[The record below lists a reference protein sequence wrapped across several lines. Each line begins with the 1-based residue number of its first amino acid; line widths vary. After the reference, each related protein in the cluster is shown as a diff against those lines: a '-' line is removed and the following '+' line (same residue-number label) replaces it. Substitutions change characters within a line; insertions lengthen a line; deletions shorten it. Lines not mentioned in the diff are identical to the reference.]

1 MAAEFKIGRLRYTWK
16 GVWSTGEF
24 FNRDAVVSYQGKT
37 YVCLV
42 PHTAGDFFDD
52 LAHYDPVLGSTP
64 YWSLMLDGTSWKG
77 VWAPSTDYTV
87 GNIVAYGGSLYKR
100 TVNAPSGL
108 TFNPANWEV
117 YVTINSSWT
126 GAYLPDTLYKEG
138 ENAKYGGNVFK
149 CIDDHTSSSN
159 GVINYTKWE
168 LAYEGIEFKGEWI
181 ATATAYKPNDVVKY
195 GPDLWICS
203 IDHVSGLPFDSTSKW
218 EIWIP
223 GIEFGSNWS
232 NTTIYQPGE
241 VVLYGGY
248 SYVSKTSNNEGN
260 NPATDEDNW
269 TLLTTGYD
277 IEGDW
282 SVGLTYKIGS
292 VVRRNGNVY
301 VAVQDSTAEDP
312 TDALVTTTYNATGSS
327 GITLKVASTAN
338 IYAGMII
345 SGAAFRK
352 GQYVTR
358 VENLTT
364 LTISQAPYASI
375 SNGDSLDFIGVNG
388 DNWIPIFTGSKWK
401 NRWNAGIS
409 YVMNDVAVWVNKT
422 YRCIKTHI
430 SSESNRPDADI
441 DNEVWVRYL
450 DHDRFNVLNVS
461 GDLILNIDGVNEA
474 LTIGTE
480 GFLLKSISGVPTWSN
495 VFRTPNVYYVKP
507 EGTDEITSGSTWD
520 NPYKSIKYACDQ
532 ISAGTENE
540 TAKIILES
548 NRDFLIAELVQWQL
562 FQLTGSLPPFSSS
575 ITLSTDKT
583 ERDISYLIDAIIYDL
598 IRGSNSQVIA
608 FTLAF
613 FDKEFNYKFAT
624 PEVADQILYYIAS
637 LNRVFDLIVD
647 VATSTDIGSSYQSIN
662 GVASPISQTFST
674 PADAQA
680 IIDIES
686 FRDIIITALTAGN
699 TTSIPRENQGVTSTV
714 MVKTGTYYEELPIVV
729 PANTALN
736 GDELR
741 GVVVRPKL
749 VIDRLV
755 TRTTTG
761 TNVLTV
767 ASTEDMTT
775 GMRVQFDS
783 TNSVNGINTVFG
795 GLERGRD
802 YYIVGTISP
811 TQFSVS
817 LTPNGAPATLSN
829 FVGNMYVYGGDALK
843 DMFYCQN
850 GTGIRNM
857 TLTGLLGTLTAEN
870 EFLTRR
876 PTGGAYV
883 SLDPGV
889 SPDDTSAWIYR
900 RSPYIQNVS
909 TFGQGATGLK
919 IDGTLHNGGNKSIV
933 CNDFTQIIS
942 DGIGIWTTGPDS
954 LCEAVSVFSYYAYAG
969 YFAEDGGRIRAT
981 NGNSSYGT
989 FGIIAEGFDANE
1001 TPSTG
1006 AINNRYYEATATPF
1020 SSLGASAEIL
1030 KLQFSHA
1037 GEQYYNETTNLLKNS
1052 NTFNGPNWTT
1062 DSNVTLIQSI
1072 VSPYGVSEAWIASGT
1087 TSGSDNSY
1095 LYQNATIAPS
1105 GKQYTAVAGINFGSG
1120 GGSSATFDIT
1130 VTSTAYIVAVNNGG
1144 TGYVATNQILILGSQ
1159 LGGLDNINDLL
1170 ITVETLISGTSI
1182 NTVSHEGTVPA
1193 GSLQIYTA
1201 SIFCKKGSSNI
1212 IDVVATFS
1220 GYISASSYVSY
1231 NFNTKIVTPNNLSG
1245 GFVPT
1250 TFSATPVSNSDNW
1263 YRLSFEFYD
1272 VTGLNNA
1279 LQIRVYPR
1287 GQTGNAAYTLIYGAQ
1302 LQLGAG
1308 LKFYQKTNLG
1318 QYTAYA
1324 NIDVIGAGSGVE
1336 VVADEVRSNGIYQTR
1351 ILEVNSVTGG
1361 NNYLLSTNN
1370 GQNGDT
1376 TSITIAAS
1384 DVAGP
1389 KEYLGM
1395 RLFINSGTGA
1405 GQYGTISYF
1414 DTTTK
1419 VANILKES
1427 FDQITITETESATST
1442 FIIGPSDDINT
1453 LYIDQPV
1460 QFTSTIFTTTITSIA
1475 QSEINVI
1482 LTTGGVINEITVVST
1497 ARLAVDM
1504 PVTFSGVTSGG
1515 VTSNFTYYILSIID
1529 SQRIQIATTVGGAV
1543 VLLTTTSSSSMQ
1555 INYPDG
1561 TSYLKAPTT
1570 NMDVNLPIYFT
1581 GTNISDIEAGTTYY
1595 INDILSSTEFTIS
1608 TELINPVATNTTFI
1622 TNVVTVDTTTGL
1634 VSLNPIKFTGTTF
1647 GGIDANTTY
1656 YINHIIGA
1664 GSITLA
1670 SDIISTRASLTSSTS
1685 NLIYVQ
1691 DTTGFIVGNPV
1702 VITGTTFGG
1711 IENDKVYYIS
1721 YINDVQ
1727 SFSISTTSSE
1737 LNLTITASTDGGA
1750 SPDRLTT
1757 SSTNNMVP
1765 LYPIKFYGTT
1775 IGGILTS
1782 GTYFVNRIFTDNT
1795 TTFNVSQSIL
1805 SDIAVETVDTS
1816 NLITVS
1822 STAGY
1827 TANNPI
1833 IFGGE
1838 TFGGIV
1844 SGQVYYI
1851 SAINDATTFTIS
1863 TTPGGAAVSLTP
1875 GTGSVRVRT
1884 TSAAFA
1890 LSTESGSMTAITRA
1904 SSSPVSLVSAVG
1916 DCIVRTTNASI
1927 PLVSAIGTAN
1937 GTTTS
1942 TKLVLSS
1949 ETGTMKG
1956 NFSVPIIGGSNIVPG
1971 TTYYIRTITS
1981 GATNKFT
1988 ITSTLS
1994 GLTDVAVT
2002 SEVGSMKMGEVGWDH
2017 VNPGTEL
2024 VATFDST
2031 SVYSIE
2037 PRIVYSRPPL
2047 STGPATIISQAP
2059 GTAYIAIAYG
2069 NNKFI
2074 ALPDGGN
2081 IIAIASSAELFTQ
2094 ASLPSVGSWKD
2105 ITYGNG
2111 YWVIV
2116 SSGGSAPGSKVLY
2129 SNSSGVTWKTSNL
2142 PTVGSWSKVTYGNG
2156 KFVAITSNGS
2166 GAAYSTNYGASWS
2179 AATGLSG
2186 GFTWTGLT
2194 YGAGVFA
2201 AVGTSGLNGKIAYST
2216 NGSSWTVVDLPS
2228 GSSNTWTSISYGN
2241 GRFVAIGSSLG
2252 KAAYSLDGVS
2262 WSLSLYEV
2270 VGTHLAYGNG
2280 TFVTTGYE
2288 PSGVPI
2294 TFISEDGIRWYRKQS
2309 IINLG
2314 AIVYGMSNTYDGIF
2328 LSVKGQSFASV
2339 LRAGAQAK
2347 ARPVISGEQ
2356 IVEINEW
2363 DTGSNYQTSPTVSIF
2378 DTNATIEASVTPLSG
2393 LGVLSN
2399 PTFINRGSG
2408 YNTNTTSIKI
2418 NGDGYA
2424 DNFQTGLSL
2433 IIGNL
2438 TRLPAAGDNIAVQ
2451 GNSTIYKI
2459 TAAVALDGTVAPS
2472 VLARVDISPPMTV
2485 GLSPI
2490 HSTSVTI
2497 RTKYS
2502 QARLTNHDFLN
2513 IGYGNFEESNYPRL
2527 PSETVLSPQ
2536 NETVEINYGRVFYS
2550 STDQDGNFRVGELFA
2565 VEQATGIVTL
2575 SASQFGLTG
2584 LTELRLGGIAVGG
2597 NAVIITQFSTDQTF
2611 IANSNNIVPTQK
2623 AIKAYLTARLSQG
2636 GANTF
2641 TGQLIAGTVL
2651 VGGPDRIASTIPNG
2665 NAGSVVRMPSKVNV
2679 QGFEG
2684 GGWDGNGMATMF
2696 FQQSFAAGADPESN
2710 W

>member
-16 GVWSTGEF
+16 GVWSTGKF
-24 FNRDAVVSYQGKT
+24 FNRDAVVSNQGKT

-42 PHTAGDFFDD
+42 PHTSGNFFDD
-52 LAHYDPVLGSTP
+52 LEHYDPVEGSTP

-87 GNIVAYGGSLYKR
+87 GNIVSYGGSLYKR
-100 TVNAPSGL
+100 TINAPSGL

-126 GAYLPDTLYKEG
+126 GDFLPSTLYKEG

-149 CIDDHTSSSN
+149 CIEDHTSAGN
-159 GVINYTKWE
+159 GVLDYTKWE
-168 LAYEGIEFKGEWI
+168 IAFEGIEFKGEWVSSSRQ
-181 ATATAYKPNDVVKY
+181 YKPNDIVKY

-203 IDHVSGLPFDSTSKW
+203 VDHSSGLPFDSSTKW
-218 EIWIP
+218 SIWLP
-223 GIEFGSNWS
+223 GIEFGNTWS
-232 NTTIYQPGE
+232 NTATYQPGE
-241 VVLYGGY
+241 TVLYGGY
-248 SYVSKTSNNEGN
+248 SYVSKSSNNLGN
-260 NPATDEDNW
+260 NPASDEDNW
-269 TLLTTGYD
+269 SLLTTGYD
-277 IEGDW
+277 IKNDW
-282 SVGLTYKIGS
+282 TSGLSYKIGS
-292 VVRRNGNVY
+292 VVRRNGNLY
-301 VAVQDSTAEDP
+301 VAVQDNSAEDP
-312 TDALVTTTYNATGSS
+312 TDALVTTTYNSTGSS
-327 GITLKVASTAN
+327 GLTLKVASTTG

-345 SGAAFRK
+345 VGTAFKK

-358 VENLTT
+358 VDNLTT
-364 LTISQAPYASI
+364 LTISQAPYSSI
-375 SNGDSLDFIGVNG
+375 TNGDSLDFIGVNG
-388 DNWIPIFTGSKWK
+388 DNWIPIFAGVKWK
-401 NRWNAGIS
+401 NRWNAGIA
-409 YVMNDVAVWVNKT
+409 YVINDVAVWVNKT
-422 YRCIKTHI
+422 YKCIKTHI
-430 SSESNRPDADI
+430 SSENVRPDADI
-441 DNEVWVRYL
+441 DNELWIRYL

-507 EGTDEITSGSTWD
+507 EGTDEITSGATWD

-532 ISAGTENE
+532 ITAGTENPN
-540 TAKIILES
+540 AKIILES
-548 NRDFLIAELVQWQL
+548 NRDFLIRELVQWQI
-562 FQLTGSLPPFSSS
+562 FQISGSLAPFSSNV
-575 ITLSTDKT
+575 TLDTDKT
-583 ERDISYLIDAIIYDL
+583 ERDASYLIDAVIYDL

-608 FTLAF
+608 YTLAF

-624 PEVADQILYYIAS
+624 NEIELQVDYFIAS
-637 LNRVFDLIVD
+637 LNRLF
-647 VATSTDIGSSYQSIN
+647 STISL
-662 GVASPISQTFST
+662 VASATPISPLYQTLNNVPSLITQTFGT
-674 PADAQA
+674 PGDTQTTT
-680 IIDIES
+680 DIES
-686 FRDIIITALTAGN
+686 FRTIVITALSAGN
-699 TTSIPRENQGVTSTV
+699 TTSIPRENQGVTSTI
-714 MVKTGTYYEELPIVV
+714 MVKTGTYYEELPIVI

-749 VIDRLV
+749 VIDRLI

-761 TNVLTV
+761 TNLLTV
-767 ASTEDMTT
+767 ASTDGMYA

-795 GLERGRD
+795 GLERGRN
-802 YYIVGTISP
+802 YYIVGAITA

-817 LTPNGAPATLSN
+817 LTQNGSAATLSN
-829 FVGNMYVYGGDALK
+829 YVGNMYVYGGDALK

-954 LCEAVSVFSYYAYAG
+954 LCEAVSVFAYYAYAG

-989 FGIIAEGFDANE
+989 FGVVAEGYDANE

-1006 AINNRYYEATATPF
+1006 SVNNRYYEAEATPF
-1020 SSLGASAEIL
+1020 SSLGAQAEIL

-1037 GEQYYNETTNLLKNS
+1037 GEHYYTETTNLLKNS
-1052 NTFNGPNWTT
+1052 NTFTGANWTT

-1072 VSPYGVSEAWIASGT
+1072 VSPYNVSEAWIASGT
-1087 TSGSDNSY
+1087 TSGTNSSY
-1095 LYQNATIAPS
+1095 LYQNTTIAPS
-1105 GKQYTAVAGINFGSG
+1105 GKQYTAVVGANYGPG
-1120 GGSSATFDIT
+1120 GGSAATFDIT
-1130 VTSTAYIVAVNNGG
+1130 VTSTEYIVAVNNGG
-1144 TGYVATNQILILGSQ
+1144 SGYVATNQILILGSQ

-1193 GSLQIYTA
+1193 GSLQPYTA

-1220 GYISASSYVSY
+1220 GYSSASSYISY
-1231 NFNTKIVTPNNLSG
+1231 NFNTKAVTPGNLTG
-1245 GFVPT
+1245 GLVPT

-1272 VTGLNNA
+1272 VSGLNDA
-1279 LQIRVYPR
+1279 LQIRLYPR
-1287 GQTGNAAYTLIYGAQ
+1287 GQTGNTAYTLIYGAQ

-1324 NIDVIGAGSGVE
+1324 NIDVIGAGTGVE

-1351 ILEVNSVTGG
+1351 LLEVNSVTGG
-1361 NNYLLSTNN
+1361 NNYLLSSNN

-1414 DTTTK
+1414 DTSTK
-1419 VANILKES
+1419 IVSMLKES
-1427 FDQITITETESATST
+1427 FDQITITETESSTDT
-1442 FIIGPSDDINT
+1442 FIIGDLDDINT
-1453 LYIDQPV
+1453 LYVDQPI
-1460 QFTSTIFTTTITSIA
+1460 QFTPTIFTTTISRIS
-1475 QSEINVI
+1475 QSSVNVI
-1482 LTTGGVINEITVVST
+1482 LTTGGIINEITVVST

-1504 PVTFSGVTSGG
+1504 PITFSGVTSGG

-1529 SQRIQIATTVGGAV
+1529 NQKIQVATTVGGAV
-1543 VLLTTTSSSSMQ
+1543 VLLTTGNATMQ
-1555 INYPDG
+1555 LNYPDG
-1561 TSYLKAPTT
+1561 TSYINASTT

-1581 GTNISDIEAGTTYY
+1581 GTAISDITAGTTYY

-1608 TELINPVATNTTFI
+1608 TDLILPSATNTTYI
-1622 TNVVTVDTTTGL
+1622 TNVVTVDSTTGL

-1647 GGIDANTTY
+1647 GGIDINTTY
-1656 YINHIIGA
+1656 YINHIISA
-1664 GSITLA
+1664 GSLTLSADIT
-1670 SDIISTRASLTSSTS
+1670 STRASVTSSTS
-1685 NLIYVQ
+1685 NLVYVQ
-1691 DTTGFIVGNPV
+1691 DTSGFVIGNPIV
-1702 VITGTTFGG
+1702 FTGTTFGG
-1711 IENDKVYYIS
+1711 IENDKVYYILT
-1721 YINDVQ
+1721 INDVQ
-1727 SFSISTTSSE
+1727 TISITTNSSE
-1737 LNLTITASTDGGA
+1737 LNLSVTASSDGGA

-1757 SSTNNMVP
+1757 SSTNNMAP
-1765 LYPIKFYGTT
+1765 LNPIKFYGTT
-1775 IGGILTS
+1775 FGGILTS
-1782 GTYFVNRIFTDNT
+1782 GTYYINRVFTDNT
-1795 TTFNVSQSIL
+1795 TTFNVSETIISN
-1805 SDIAVETVDTS
+1805 IATETVDVS
-1816 NLITVS
+1816 NLITVA
-1822 STAGY
+1822 STLGF
-1827 TANNPI
+1827 TPNNPI
-1833 IFGGE
+1833 IFSGE
-1838 TFGGIV
+1838 VFGGLQ
-1844 SGQVYYI
+1844 SGYVYYV
-1851 SAINDATTFTIS
+1851 SAVNDATTFTVS
-1863 TTPGGAAVSLTP
+1863 ALPGGAAVTLTP
-1875 GTGSVRVRT
+1875 GTGSIRVRT
-1884 TSAAFA
+1884 TSAAVP
-1890 LSTESGSMTAITRA
+1890 LTTTTGSMTAITR
-1904 SSSPVSLVSAVG
+1904 SGGTPLPLVTGVG
-1916 DCIVRTTNASI
+1916 DCIVRTTTTSI
-1927 PLVSAIGTAN
+1927 PLVSAVGTLQ

-1942 TKLVLSS
+1942 AKLTLASD
-1949 ETGTMKG
+1949 GGGMKG
-1956 NFSVPIIGGSNIVPG
+1956 NFGVPLIGGISQG
-1971 TTYYIRTITS
+1971 TTYYIKTITTS
-1981 GATNKFT
+1981 PTKKFTVTDAPGGATAV
-1988 ITSTLS
+1988 S
-1994 GLTDVAVT
+1994 LTDD
-2002 SEVGSMKMGEVGWDH
+2002 VGSMKMGEVGWDH
-2017 VNPGTEL
+2017 VNPGTDL
-2024 VATFDST
+2024 VPTFDST

-2037 PRIVYSRPPL
+2037 PRIVYSKP
-2047 STGPATIISQAP
+2047 SFSAGPATIISQAP
-2059 GTAYIAIAYG
+2059 GTSYIAIAYG
-2069 NNKFI
+2069 NGKWI
-2074 ALPDGGN
+2074 ALPDAGN
-2081 IIAIASSAELFTQ
+2081 VIAIASSGELFNQ

-2142 PTVGSWSKVTYGNG
+2142 PTAGNWSNVAYGNG
-2156 KFVAITSNGS
+2156 KFVAITSDGTS
-2166 GAAYSTNYGASWS
+2166 AAYSTNSGANWN
-2179 AATGLSG
+2179 AATGFSG
-2186 GFTWTGLT
+2186 GFTWTDLT
-2194 YGAGVFA
+2194 YGAGTYVA
-2201 AVGTSGLNGKIAYST
+2201 ISTSGSGKVAYST
-2216 NGSSWTVVDLPS
+2216 NGTSWTVINLPTS
-2228 GSSNTWTSISYGN
+2228 GASNTWTGVAYGN
-2241 GRFVAIGSSLG
+2241 SRFVAIGSTLG
-2252 KAAYSLDGVS
+2252 KAAYSLDGIT
-2262 WSLSLYEV
+2262 WALSLYEV
-2270 VGTHLAYGNG
+2270 SGTHLAYGNG
-2280 TFVTTGYE
+2280 VFVTTGYE
-2288 PSGVPI
+2288 PSSVP
-2294 TFISEDGIRWYRKQS
+2294 TSFTSEDGIRWYRKQS
-2309 IINLG
+2309 TNNLA
-2314 AIVYGMSNTYDGIF
+2314 AIAYGLTNTYTGIF
-2328 LSVKGQSFASV
+2328 LSVKGQQYAATV
-2339 LRAGAQAK
+2339 TAGAQAK
-2347 ARPVISGEQ
+2347 ARPIISTEQ
-2356 IVEINEW
+2356 IIEINEW
-2363 DTGSNYQTSPTVSIF
+2363 DTGSNYVSAPTVSIF
-2378 DTNATIEASVTPLSG
+2378 DTNATIEASVSPLSG

-2399 PTFINRGSG
+2399 PTFINRGTG

-2424 DNFQTGLSL
+2424 DNFQTGLRL
-2433 IIGNL
+2433 ILNNL
-2438 TRLPAAGDNIAVQ
+2438 TKLPAAGDNIALQ
-2451 GNSTIYKI
+2451 GNSTIYKV
-2459 TAAVALDGTVAPS
+2459 TGAVALDGTVAPT
-2472 VLARVDISPPMTV
+2472 VLARVDISPAMSV
-2485 GLSPI
+2485 GLSPS
-2490 HSTSVTI
+2490 HSTSVTV
-2497 RTKYS
+2497 RSKYS

-2527 PSETVLSPQ
+2527 PTDTLLSPQ

-2611 IANSNNIVPTQK
+2611 IANSNNIIPTQK

-2665 NAGSVVRMPSKVNV
+2665 NAGSVVRMPSKVDIH
-2679 QGFEG
+2679 GFEG
-2684 GGWDGNGMATMF
+2684 GGWDGNGMALMI
-2696 FQQSFAAGADPESN
+2696 FQQSFAAGGDPESN